1 MLAHLTDEK
10 RKHSTVLWVNL
21 QEELVLEGNSQVFTP
36 REPSSL
42 EQHIALPSADP
53 ALIEVRGS
61 SSKEYASGLKNGALR
76 FYVILCCLFSVLTFC
91 PFCCNCVVI
100 IKVKVKGR
108 TTGIYAREYKKDA
121 ALWL

>member
-21 QEELVLEGNSQVFTP
+21 QEELVLEANGQVFTP

-53 ALIEVRGS
+53 ALIEVRGTQLQ
-61 SSKEYASGLKNGALR
+61 EVNGSGMKTGALGSVQSSV
-76 FYVILCCLFSVLTFC
+76 FMSFLCFMSNLCHVFNFH
-91 PFCCNCVVI
+91 PF
-100 IKVKVKGR
+100 
-108 TTGIYAREYKKDA
+108 DA
-121 ALWL
+121 IVW